1 MEKKLK
7 EYKNDDEMG
16 LFVLIK
22 SAEKRVTKTGKDFI
36 ALTFQDRSGE
46 IRGNYWDAKE
56 EDIANFKAGR
66 VIYLNGKRETY
77 KSAPQV
83 KIMAMRLADDTEP
96 NDPTL
101 YTEKAPVSISDLREE
116 VSATLFEITNADWNR
131 IVRSLLKKYD
141 TQFFAYPAA
150 KTNHHAF
157 EGGLA
162 YHTVSILRLAKSV
175 VKQYPQV
182 DSSLLYAGA
191 LLHDLGKTIELSG
204 PISTTYTVAGNLL
217 GHITLI
223 DEEIVKTAQELKI
236 DTNSENMLLLRHMI
250 ISHHGLKEYGSPVEP
265 HMLEAVVLHALDDL
279 DAQIQMVSGALK
291 DTEPGEFS
299 ERIFGMDGRNFFKP
313 TTDK

>member
-36 ALTFQDRSGE
+36 AMTFQDRSGE

-77 KSAPQV
+77 KSAPQI

-131 IVRSLLKKYD
+131 IVRALLKKYD
-141 TQFFAYPAA
+141 AQFFAYPAA

-182 DSSLLYAGA
+182 DASLLYAGA

-291 DTEPGEFS
+291 DTKPGEFS

>member
-36 ALTFQDRSGE
+36 AMTFQDRSGE

-77 KSAPQV
+77 KSAPQI

-96 NDPTL
+96 SDPTL

-131 IVRSLLKKYD
+131 IVRALLKKYD
-141 TQFFAYPAA
+141 AQFFAYPAA

-182 DSSLLYAGA
+182 DASLLYAGA

-223 DEEIVKTAQELKI
+223 DEEIVKIAQELKI

-291 DTEPGEFS
+291 DTKPGEFS

>member
-36 ALTFQDRSGE
+36 AMTFQDRSGE

-56 EDIANFKAGR
+56 EDITNFKAGR

-131 IVRSLLKKYD
+131 IVRALLKKYD

-182 DSSLLYAGA
+182 DASLLYAGA

-299 ERIFGMDGRNFFKP
+299 ERIFGMDGRNFFRP

>member
-36 ALTFQDRSGE
+36 AMTFQDRSGE

-77 KSAPQV
+77 KSAPQI
-83 KIMAMRLADDTEP
+83 KIMAMRLADGTEP
-96 NDPTL
+96 SDPTL

-131 IVRSLLKKYD
+131 IVRALLKKYD
-141 TQFFAYPAA
+141 AQFFAYPAA

-182 DSSLLYAGA
+182 DASLLYAGA

-223 DEEIVKTAQELKI
+223 DEEIVKIAQELKI

-291 DTEPGEFS
+291 DTKPGEFS

-313 TTDK
+313 MTDK

>member
-36 ALTFQDRSGE
+36 AMTFQDRSGE

-77 KSAPQV
+77 KSAPQI

-96 NDPTL
+96 SDPTL

-131 IVRSLLKKYD
+131 IVRALLKKYD
-141 TQFFAYPAA
+141 AQFFAYPAA

-182 DSSLLYAGA
+182 DASLLYAGA

-223 DEEIVKTAQELKI
+223 DEEIVKIAQELKI

-291 DTEPGEFS
+291 DTKPGEFS

-313 TTDK
+313 MTDK